1 MDKLS
6 ILSAS
11 RPIKLKIDET
21 NLKIFIITSSYN
33 EHRITVIGISKITN
47 QLVLLSMSSQ
57 YDVKTRNSVFRTTRE
72 TYQ

>member
-21 NLKIFIITSSYN
+21 NLMIFIITSLYD

-47 QLVLLSMSSQ
+47 SLVLLSMSSQ
-57 YDVKTRNSVFRTTRE
+57 YDVKTRYSVLRTTRE